1 MALNKVILIGNVG
14 QEPQIR
20 QTQGGSP
27 IANFTLATTERWK
40 DKMSGEQKSKTEWHR
55 IVVFGDLAK
64 VVENYVKKGD
74 KLYIEGSL
82 QTRKWQDNNGL
93 ERQTTEIILQ
103 GYGSKLEMLD
113 RKSSGDLSND
123 SPSDK
128 YNEDENYVSNDKPA
142 KKPAKSVK
150 SSSNDEGEEEGFD
163 EVPF

>member
-103 GYGSKLEMLD
+103 GY
-113 RKSSGDLSND
+113 
-123 SPSDK
+123 
-128 YNEDENYVSNDKPA
+128 
-142 KKPAKSVK
+142 
-150 SSSNDEGEEEGFD
+150 
-163 EVPF
+163 